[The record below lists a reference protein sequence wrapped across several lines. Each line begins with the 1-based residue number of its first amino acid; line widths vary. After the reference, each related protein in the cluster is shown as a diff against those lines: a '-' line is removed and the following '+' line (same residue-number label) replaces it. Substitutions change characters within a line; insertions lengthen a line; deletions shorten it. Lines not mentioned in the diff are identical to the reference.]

1 MSLREAILEI
11 AEEMIREA
19 DDLKPVNEMMWMT
32 LRNYAKQ
39 LKVVVKAAEGEMTRI
54 TYPTDLR
61 PANDSPV
68 YLHPDAQHFQMIEQA
83 RKELRDQK
91 RKSEAQ
97 EGGEVRMVVCEG
109 GPADGDTVSV
119 SSEMP
124 AGARTMIDGKVYVL
138 SAGGVLVWEEK

>member
-1 MSLREAILEI
+1 MSLSEAILDI

-19 DDLKPVNEMMWMT
+19 DDLKPVNEIMWTT
-32 LRNYAKQ
+32 LRGYAKQ
-39 LKVVVKAAEGEMTRI
+39 LKAVVKAAGNQ
-54 TYPTDLR
+54 PTDLR
-61 PANDSPV
+61 PANDSSAYV
-68 YLHPDAQHFQMIEQA
+68 HPDAQHFQMIEQA

-91 RKSEAQ
+91 RKSELQ
-97 EGGEVRMVVCEG
+97 EGGEVRMAVCEG

-138 SAGGVLVWEEK
+138 SAGGTLVWEDGK

>member
-1 MSLREAILEI
+1 MSLSEAILDM

-19 DDLKPVNEMMWMT
+19 DDIKPVNEMTWMT

-39 LKVVVKAAEGEMTRI
+39 LKSVVKAAET
-54 TYPTDLR
+54 T
-61 PANDSPV
+61 SPPENV
-68 YLHPDAQHFQMIEQA
+68 QQESVFLHPDAQHFQMIEQA

-91 RKSEAQ
+91 RKAEFQ
-97 EGGEVRMVVCEG
+97 EGGEVRMAVCEG
-109 GPADGDTVSV
+109 GPVDGDTVSV

-138 SAGGVLVWEEK
+138 SSGGVLVWEDKQ